1 MQIYSFMIV
10 KIKTRESDLIPI
22 YLRFA
27 LASLTATTNIK
38 EKKIDSSHNPSSIWI
53 VIISIGIFASVCL
66 RLYDKYVI

>member
-27 LASLTATTNIK
+27 LASLTCTTNIK
-38 EKKIDSSHNPSSIWI
+38 EEIKKTNQATILLPF
-53 VIISIGIFASVCL
+53 GL
-66 RLYDKYVI
+66 